1 MRALPAC
8 LALCCCAARQEPGSP
23 RETLEAYAQALEEGR
38 IRDAYA
44 LLTDE
49 AKKST
54 PFEAFARMVKEN
66 PEEIREIVRALSR
79 PASPPVVTAQVTTP
93 DGESLRLVYEDG
105 AWRIDASAVDL
116 YNQET
121 PEAAVASFVR
131 AFENKRYDVLMR
143 FVPDA
148 ESEGLSATKLKQAFE
163 GEQREEVER
172 LTQALRAALPTAR
185 VERLGERATMSYGA
199 GGTVELV
206 REQGLWKIEGF

>member
-1 MRALPAC
+1 M
-8 LALCCCAARQEPGSP
+8 LCCCAARQEPESP
-23 RETLEAYAQALEEGR
+23 RETLEAYARALEEGR
-38 IRDAYA
+38 VRDAYA

-93 DGESLRLVYEDG
+93 DGESLRLLYEDG
-105 AWRIDASAVDL
+105 AWRVDASAVDL

-143 FVPDA
+143 FVPDG
-148 ESEGLSATKLKQAFE
+148 ESEGLNAEKLKQAFE

-199 GGTVELV
+199 GGTVELI
-206 REQGLWKIEGF
+206 REEGLWKIEGF

>member
-1 MRALPAC
+1 M
-8 LALCCCAARQEPGSP
+8 
-23 RETLEAYAQALEEGR
+23 
-38 IRDAYA
+38 
-44 LLTDE
+44 LTDE

-93 DGESLRLVYEDG
+93 DGESLRLVYEGG
-105 AWRIDASAVDL
+105 AWRVDASAVDL

-148 ESEGLSATKLKQAFE
+148 ESEGLNATKLKQAFE

>member
-1 MRALPAC
+1 LV
-8 LALCCCAARQEPGSP
+8 LCCCAARQEPDSP
-23 RETLEAYAQALEEGR
+23 RETLEAYARALEEGR
-38 IRDAYA
+38 VRDAYA
-44 LLTDE
+44 MLTDE

-93 DGESLRLVYEDG
+93 DGDSLRLVYEDG
-105 AWRIDASAVDL
+105 AWRVDASAVDL

-143 FVPDA
+143 FVPDGDR
-148 ESEGLSATKLKQAFE
+148 EGLSATKLKQAFE

-199 GGTVELV
+199 GGTVELI